1 MARVRTFTAVL
12 LIAVFF
18 PATVELIEN
27 LVHYANN
34 GHWSIFE
41 ANGHHH
47 HTPESEG
54 CCTGTCGSHLCGFN
68 QTPMFHGGRHLPG
81 LSRRDHDPHL
91 LLVAEAGSLSD
102 GFSNRLY
109 RPPIA

>member
-18 PATVELIEN
+18 PATVELVEN

-34 GHWSIFE
+34 GHWSILE
-41 ANGHHH
+41 ATWHHH
-47 HTPESEG
+47 HAPD
-54 CCTGTCGSHLCGFN
+54 TGHDRTGAGETHVCGYSHAPLF
-68 QTPMFHGGRHLPG
+68 PGGTREPDLR
-81 LSRRDHDPHL
+81 RRDHDPHL